1 MTGQKTNVDLND
13 DARTIVITRTFAAPR
28 DRVFRAFTDPQ
39 ELAQWWG
46 PEGWTTETHAHDLR
60 PGGLWHY
67 CMRGP
72 DGMESWGTSTYHE
85 VTPPARYVYSDAFS
99 DAKGNPVEGMPTMTI
114 TTEFTEQGGKTLVTS
129 TTQFASEED
138 MRKVVAMGVA
148 TGITQTWE
156 RLAVYL
162 GGE

>member
-1 MTGQKTNVDLND
+1 MADQKTDVALND
-13 DARTIVITRTFAAPR
+13 ATQTIVIMRTFDAPR
-28 DRVFRAFTDPQ
+28 ERVFRAYTDPQ

-72 DGMESWGTSTYHE
+72 DGTESWGKSTYHE
-85 VTPPARYVYSDAFS
+85 VTPPARFVYSDAFS
-99 DAKGNPVEGMPTMTI
+99 DVEGNPVVGLLTMTI
-114 TTEFTEQGGKTLVTS
+114 TNEFAERDGKTTVTS
-129 TTQFASEED
+129 TTQSASEAD
-138 MRKVVAMGVA
+138 MRKVVAMGGA

-162 GGE
+162 GSE